1 MSANFIISVKKKT
14 NPMTTKCYVK
24 IKSFNYRHIE
34 NISKQALL
42 EIKEEDSMS
51 VSITRLP
58 TRIKKITLIKSPHV
72 HKKSREQFEIRKY
85 SRLFSLEG
93 PHDLLIN
100 LIEKQFK
107 SSRYSF
113 YFSLEWQS

>member
-1 MSANFIISVKKKT
+1 MS
-14 NPMTTKCYVK
+14 TKCYVK

-34 NISKQALL
+34 NISKKAFLK
-42 EIKEEDSMS
+42 IKEEDLIS

-72 HKKSREQFEIRKY
+72 HKKSREQFEIRKH
-85 SRLFSLEG
+85 SRLFFLEG
-93 PHDLLIN
+93 PYDLLIN
-100 LIEKQFK
+100 LIEQQFK

-113 YFSLEWQS
+113 YFNVKWQN